1 MNKKKMGMIKKNKTK
16 KKMKGGDNS
25 PLQEDTKKDTKQ
37 DTNQYSIQ
45 SDPSQLQSS
54 PPPPSKNINNSDKKY
69 NKIREDIKSNINNLD
84 EIQKNIN
91 NIKEE
96 LSSLEKITRSS
107 SEKNNAC
114 TIM

>member
-1 MNKKKMGMIKKNKTK
+1 MNKKKMGMRKKNKTK

-25 PLQEDTKKDTKQ
+25 LLKEDTKQ
-37 DTNQYSIQ
+37 YTNQDSIQ
-45 SDPSQLQSS
+45 PDPSRLPSS